1 MNKIKCFLL
10 LFISINTISS
20 CGVKKTK
27 NPCDAYHTGN
37 PHQKKKQK

>member
-1 MNKIKCFLL
+1 MNKIKSFLL
-10 LFISINTISS
+10 LLILINTTIS
-20 CGVKKTK
+20 CGIKKTN

>member
-1 MNKIKCFLL
+1 MNKIKFFLL

-27 NPCDAYHTGN
+27 TPCDAYGN
-37 PHQKKKQK
+37 GKVYNKSKR